1 MPAKVPRIVEPLT
14 KVAMFFLTDRSILEG
29 NVLLLRVTNSIM
41 MIESECLVSL
51 CFIHPDIS
59 PLALK
64 DYGRNG
70 SMNAAVRRNL
80 YANHGVKM
88 LLRQM
93 LNQGLE
99 LIPEYDQNLGF
110 RYPEAERFLSGPV
123 TETLYII
130 RQLYEAAVL
139 LKKYRDKAVACPS
152 CLSPAVSVKYLCVSC
167 SSSNIEKRRI
177 VQHVVCGFS
186 DVEESFV
193 RGGDYFCPKCRTA
206 LTKAG
211 LRESAVNFRCR
222 ECGESFEQP
231 TWMHECR
238 KCKFNFTLNEA
249 SFIDVFS
256 YVLSMDVRSELEG
269 PATSI
274 APFRNQLEE
283 LGFEIPALSSLMGK
297 SGTVQTFDLVAR
309 RRVEGKEHVVVLDLV
324 YSTEPLD
331 VSAVSS
337 LMGKVI
343 DTDPNITILVAIPGM
358 TQDGKN
364 LAELY
369 DIIVIEGENAR
380 DAAAIFERRL
390 ASVLRVVR

>member
-1 MPAKVPRIVEPLT
+1 
-14 KVAMFFLTDRSILEG
+14 
-29 NVLLLRVTNSIM
+29 
-41 MIESECLVSL
+41 
-51 CFIHPDIS
+51 
-59 PLALK
+59 
-64 DYGRNG
+64 
-70 SMNAAVRRNL
+70 MNAAVRRNL

-93 LNQGLE
+93 LSQEFE

-130 RQLYEAAVL
+130 RQLYEVGIL

-177 VQHVVCGFS
+177 VQHSACGFS
-186 DVEESFV
+186 DVEESF
-193 RGGDYFCPKCRTA
+193 GIEGDYTCPKCKET

-211 LRESAVNFRCR
+211 LEEAALNFKCR

-231 TWMHECR
+231 TWMHSCR

-256 YVLSMDVRSELEG
+256 YVLSGDVRSELEG
-269 PATSI
+269 PTMSI
-274 APFRNQLEE
+274 APFRLRLEG
-283 LGFEIPALSSLMGK
+283 LGFQVPASTSLRGK
-297 SGTVQTFDLVAR
+297 SGSLQPFDLIGRSSVQ
-309 RRVEGKEHVVVLDLV
+309 GKDFVVVLDLV

-331 VSAVSS
+331 VIPVSA
-337 LMGKVI
+337 LMGKLI
-343 DTDPNITILVAIPGM
+343 DTGANVGILVAIPGIS
-358 TQDGKN
+358 QAGKN

-369 DIIVIEGENAR
+369 DILVIEAESAR
-380 DAAAIFERRL
+380 DAAEELDRRL
-390 ASVLRVVR
+390 RTIVQSAK